1 MSSKE
6 HMCSEGDHAI
16 KVKHL
21 GGKDGG
27 GLRCYNRQYR
37 TQKERKGMQHR
48 RYLGITLKAEPAS
61 GRVHFASTQYIVLF
75 GYMVVR
81 GDVIQCRA

>member
-1 MSSKE
+1 
-6 HMCSEGDHAI
+6 MCSEGDHAI
-16 KVKHL
+16 EVKRF

-27 GLRCYNRQYR
+27 ELRCHNRQYR
-37 TQKERKGMQHR
+37 TQKEIKGMRHR
-48 RYLGITLKAEPAS
+48 RYLGKTFKAEPAS